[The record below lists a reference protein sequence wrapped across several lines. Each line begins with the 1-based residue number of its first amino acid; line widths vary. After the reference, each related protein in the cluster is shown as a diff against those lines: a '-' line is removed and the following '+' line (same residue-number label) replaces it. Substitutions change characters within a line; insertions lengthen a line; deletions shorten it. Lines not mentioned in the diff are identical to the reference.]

1 MKIKEYWES
10 LNPKLKDLIKS
21 FFKKMAIMLDVILIF
36 IGFIN
41 FINASIVDGNWITS
55 ILWLL
60 FGLVFIAIAWV
71 YLETVL
77 KVD

>member
-41 FINASIVDGNWITS
+41 FINASIADGNWITS

-71 YLETVL
+71 YLETV
-77 KVD
+77 